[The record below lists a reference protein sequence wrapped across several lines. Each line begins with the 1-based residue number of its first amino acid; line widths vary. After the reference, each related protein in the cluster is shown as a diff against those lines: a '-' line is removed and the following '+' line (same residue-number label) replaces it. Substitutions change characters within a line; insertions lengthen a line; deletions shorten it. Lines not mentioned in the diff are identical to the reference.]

1 MFHFMNSWSLPMQNA
16 LTIYYGEKIN
26 TINSSIDSV
35 NLQGWMQLANVFV
48 NKNIYG
54 VNASEI
60 RYYLEMLKLVVARGI
75 GPLISSLEHLK
86 FLLQGSWAFN

>member
-1 MFHFMNSWSLPMQNA
+1 
-16 LTIYYGEKIN
+16 
-26 TINSSIDSV
+26 
-35 NLQGWMQLANVFV
+35 MQLANVFV